1 MNQQVAILGSTGSI
15 GQSTLDVIARHPD
28 KYQVK
33 VLTANSNIE
42 TMLSQCIQ
50 FQPNKV
56 VMADPQS
63 AEKLK
68 VELSQHQSR
77 TLSEIIV
84 TSGSN
89 ELANAV
95 SDEQLD
101 IVVAAIVGAAG
112 LLPTLA
118 AVEAGHRVLLANK
131 EALVMSGEIFM
142 QSVQRSGATLL
153 PVDSEH
159 NAIFQCLADTKEP
172 LKVID
177 KILLTGSGGPFRA
190 LPIEQLEYVTP
201 EQACAHPNW
210 DMGKKISVD
219 SATMMNKGLEL
230 IEASFMFQMPAD
242 KIQIVVHPQS
252 IVHSMVSYVD
262 GSVLAQMGNPDM
274 RTPIA
279 HCLAWPDRID
289 AGVESLDF
297 YKLQNLTFD
306 QPDYQR
312 FPCLKLAE
320 EALRIGGTAPCIIN
334 AANEIAVAAF
344 LAGEIRFTGIA
355 EVIRETLGQIEIIEP
370 KSLDDVIKTNDYA
383 RQVASKQ
390 IENGTGNL

>member
-142 QSVQRSGATLL
+142 QSVQMSGATLL

-344 LAGEIRFTGIA
+344 
-355 EVIRETLGQIEIIEP
+355 
-370 KSLDDVIKTNDYA
+370 
-383 RQVASKQ
+383 
-390 IENGTGNL
+390 